1 MSFPFSARSKVR
13 GTLEIYHAYIRDSD
27 TSSRGDA
34 DWEIVDNNS
43 TPVSVGFSLY
53 LIARLCL
60 LFLFL
65 FLSEPTQLCFLIFF
79 IFFLL
84 ILNKFLKS
92 FHCAFDRPQIMNPTT
107 AIEPLPTGWE
117 ERQDANGRTYYVN
130 HVARTTQW
138 ERPSV

>member
-60 LFLFL
+60 LF
-65 FLSEPTQLCFLIFF
+65 F
-79 IFFLL
+79 IFISLRTNTTLL
-84 ILNKFLKS
+84 SYLFYFFFAHFK
-92 FHCAFDRPQIMNPTT
+92 
-107 AIEPLPTGWE
+107 
-117 ERQDANGRTYYVN
+117 
-130 HVARTTQW
+130 
-138 ERPSV
+138 